1 MRQKFQI
8 CQTLSD
14 WKPNV
19 HRADGDVVVEEDA
32 AEDAVAEAPEEEVLE
47 FPKLHKRFQAT
58 PFRSR
63 ILIQ

>member
-1 MRQKFQI
+1 MGTKRQQFQI

-19 HRADGDVVVEEDA
+19 HRADGAVVVEEDA
-32 AEDAVAEAPEEEVLE
+32 AEDAVAEAAEEEE

-63 ILIQ
+63 N